1 MTKIELT
8 NIIKRLVKDIIQ
20 NKSQESTPEE
30 KLPLKTQISKFDL
43 LVKFPELIT
52 VLAELMTNDFELFLK
67 DIFWVA
73 PKPTTFKIMLING
86 QHFFLIYSERSW
98 IAQIEGKKYYLLELR
113 ENELAS
119 EAVSRILKYGTITPS
134 SATSVTPEEAKSP
147 AETTSPTE
155 TIPPEEV
162 SPAEET
168 PPAEELPVT

>member
-30 KLPLKTQISKFDL
+30 KLPLKTQISEFDL

-98 IAQIEGKKYYLLELR
+98 IAQIEGKKYYLLEYFR
-113 ENELAS
+113 
-119 EAVSRILKYGTITPS
+119 RPKR
-134 SATSVTPEEAKSP
+134 
-147 AETTSPTE
+147 
-155 TIPPEEV
+155 
-162 SPAEET
+162 
-168 PPAEELPVT
+168 